1 MTPENANLT
10 ISDMNEKDL
19 QKQLDQQMKAQN
31 NRAIADF
38 EGYSPLEMRQ
48 IMYDTFG
55 AESPLQLKKAT
66 EADYRKVPL
75 LNQVKYL
82 CGLIEQSGELKLTA
96 KGFLPTKIVADIY
109 QQGFMKE
116 MQFEKGISKL
126 YKETDSLT
134 INLTRL
140 LIEIAGLVKK
150 RQGKLSLT
158 KKGTQILADDQELLR
173 LLLLTFATKFNW
185 AYYDGYGENQIGQL
199 GYGFSLILLSKYGAE
214 KRLESFYAE
223 RYFRAFPQLLQSIQ
237 PTSYRTPMEYATGCY
252 AVRTFERFLDY
263 FGWIEIEHRGMG
275 FDRKTYISKTDLFD
289 CFIQC
294 LPHGT
299 GR

>member
-1 MTPENANLT
+1 
-10 ISDMNEKDL
+10 
-19 QKQLDQQMKAQN
+19 MKAQN
-31 NRAIADF
+31 NRPIADF

-48 IMYDTFG
+48 IMYDTFS

-82 CGLIEQSGELKLTA
+82 CGRIEKSGGMKLTA
-96 KGFLPTKIVADIY
+96 KGFLPTKVVADIY

-140 LIEIAGLVKK
+140 LIEMAGLAKK
-150 RQGKLSLT
+150 RHGKISLT
-158 KKGTQILADDQELLR
+158 KKGTQILGDDHELLR

-185 AYYDGYGENQIGQL
+185 AYYDGCQEEQIGQL

-214 KRLESFYAE
+214 ERLESFYAE
-223 RYFRAFPQLLQSIQ
+223 RYFKAFPQLLQSIQ
-237 PTSYRTPMEYATGCY
+237 PSSYSTPLEYATRCY

-263 FGWIEIEHRGMG
+263 FGWITIEHRGRG
-275 FDRKTYISKTDLFD
+275 FDRKTYISKTALMDRFLV
-289 CFIQC
+289 C
-294 LPHGT
+294 LPHRDRG
-299 GR
+299 

>member
-1 MTPENANLT
+1 
-10 ISDMNEKDL
+10 MNEKDL

-199 GYGFSLILLSKYGAE
+199 GYGFSLILFDLLGNGNS
-214 KRLESFYAE
+214 KRLNA
-223 RYFRAFPQLLQSIQ
+223 AFAADRRGGVAHFHILVLAADALHRQPYLRLPALL
-237 PTSYRTPMEYATGCY
+237 G
-252 AVRTFERFLDY
+252 V
-263 FGWIEIEHRGMG
+263 GWC
-275 FDRKTYISKTDLFD
+275 SV
-289 CFIQC
+289 
-294 LPHGT
+294 
-299 GR
+299 